1 MKKPRVLVSL
11 TTDENDYQ
19 QEQAAAANEAA
30 RALDI
35 DVQIIYAGNDSIT
48 QSQQLLKAVQG
59 KDSRPDAIMF
69 EPVSGTGLPQ
79 VAREAC
85 AAGIGWVVLNRDV
98 GYIGE
103 LRKSY
108 GVPIFAVSSDHDEI
122 GRIQG
127 RQFAMLLPKGGS
139 VLYIE
144 GPSNSAAAQ
153 QRTVGMNETKPW
165 NVQISTLRGQ
175 WTESSAEH
183 AVASWLRLSTS
194 QRAHIDVVGA
204 QDDSMAMGARK
215 AMEKDGNREK
225 WKHVKFTGCDGM
237 PNTGQAW
244 VRGGQLAATVIVPA
258 NTKLA
263 LELLVK
269 NMRAGA
275 PLKERELTVPL
286 SFPPLPSS

>member
-1 MKKPRVLVSL
+1 MKKPRILVSL

-19 QEQAAAANEAA
+19 QEQATAAQAAAH
-30 RALDI
+30 ALEVE
-35 DVQIIYAGNDSIT
+35 VQIIYAGNDSIT
-48 QSQQLLKAVQG
+48 QSQQLLKAVQA
-59 KDSRPDAIMF
+59 KENRPDAIMF

-108 GVPIFAVSSDHDEI
+108 HVPIFAVSSDHDEI

-153 QRTVGMNETKPW
+153 QRTAGMNETKPW
-165 NVQISTLRGQ
+165 NVQISTLHAQ
-175 WTESSAEH
+175 WTESSSEH
-183 AVASWLRLSTS
+183 AVSSWLRLSTS

-215 AMEKDGNREK
+215 AMEKDGHREK
-225 WKHVKFTGCDGM
+225 WQHVKFTGCDGM

-244 VRGGQLAATVIVPA
+244 VRSGQLAATVIVPP
-258 NTKLA
+258 NTRLA
-263 LELLVK
+263 LELLIN
-269 NMRAGA
+269 NMRNRAS
-275 PLKERELTVPL
+275 LKERELTVPISL
-286 SFPPLPSS
+286 PPLPA